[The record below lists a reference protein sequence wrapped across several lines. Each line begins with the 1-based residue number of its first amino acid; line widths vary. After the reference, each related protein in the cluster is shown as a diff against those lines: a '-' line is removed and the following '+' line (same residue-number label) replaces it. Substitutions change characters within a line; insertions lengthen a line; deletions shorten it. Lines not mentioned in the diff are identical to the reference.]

1 MRIELNAGG
10 LGGRITVGA
19 FEDDFQTMVNKS
31 RDVISSFKAVRKK
44 TTGMSGGVGNLQGAL
59 DSIDRRIKTEEQKVE
74 KMESVGK
81 KFGEFLANATATD
94 KRVAELVNVNK
105 ENFYSVN
112 PWARPKVEKKKSF
125 WKRAGEWLGDTAF
138 GKAVKKHWK
147 SIVKITVGVVVIAGL
162 AALVAFTGGAAAPL
176 LGLAL
181 KGAIVTAFAS
191 AAVGGGAAAY
201 KYYKENGTM
210 DGASG
215 VIFDAAANGFM
226 EGAITGAFT
235 GAAGAVGGL
244 AVNSGVSVGKAV
256 ALHMAAGGLAAGTG
270 NVIGKSISI
279 GLDKGTLKGSGRT
292 LLGEFAFGFASGAIT
307 SGISLGVDRLKF
319 NAYTKIQTKL
329 DAGNANAIEKLFAT
343 SKLTYKN
350 FESTL
355 RAGNWTA
362 TGGNGWAAYKGTL
375 KALDCDLAKKAL
387 LKDSIEKTLEKSYGK
402 LTILI
407 NKDSPYEMPKV
418 SNFADVT
425 ADNVIT
431 YLHDKY
437 DESGQQ
443 VAVP

>member
-1 MRIELNAGG
+1 MM
-10 LGGRITVGA
+10 TVGA
-19 FEDDFQTMVNKS
+19 FEDDFQTMVDKA

-59 DSIDRRIKTEEQKVE
+59 DSIDRRINTEEQKVE

-94 KRVAELVNVNK
+94 KRVAELVSVNK
-105 ENFYSVN
+105 ENFYAVN

-125 WKRAGEWLGDTAF
+125 LKKAGEWLGNTAV

-162 AALVAFTGGAAAPL
+162 AALVVLTGGTAAAPI

-181 KGAIVTAFAS
+181 KGAIVTAVAS
-191 AAVGGGAAAY
+191 AAVGGGVEAY

-210 DGASG
+210 EGAG
-215 VIFDAAANGFM
+215 GAIFDAAASGFM
-226 EGAITGAFT
+226 EGAITGALT
-235 GAAGAVGGL
+235 GAAGAVGGI
-244 AVNSGVSVGKAV
+244 AVNSGLSVGKSV
-256 ALHMAAGGLAAGTG
+256 ALHIAAGGLAGGAG
-270 NVIGKSISI
+270 NLIGKTISI

-292 LLGEFAFGFASGAIT
+292 LAGEFLFGFASGAIT

-319 NAYTKIQTKL
+319 NAYSKIQTKL
-329 DAGNANAIEKLFAT
+329 DAGNANAVEKLFAT
-343 SKLTYKN
+343 GKYTYKN

-362 TGGNGWAAYKGTL
+362 VSGNGWAAYKGTL
-375 KALDCDLAKKAL
+375 NALDCDLAKKAV
-387 LKDSIEKTLEKSYGK
+387 LKDAIEKTLEKSYGK
-402 LTILI
+402 LTVLI
-407 NKDSPYEMPKV
+407 NKDSSYEMPKV

-425 ADNVIT
+425 ADNIIT

-437 DESGQQ
+437 DESGQTA
-443 VAVP
+443 AVQ